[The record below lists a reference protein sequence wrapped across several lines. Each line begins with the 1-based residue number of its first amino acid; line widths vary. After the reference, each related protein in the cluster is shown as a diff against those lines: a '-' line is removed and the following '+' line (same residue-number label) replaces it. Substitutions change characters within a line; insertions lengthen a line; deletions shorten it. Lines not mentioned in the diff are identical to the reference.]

1 MVWPW
6 RLAAVIAVPQTL
18 PGWCL
23 RVSTR
28 TSRLQRSWRVGSVSE
43 GCCKQHGKVH
53 WQPTTCYDENG
64 VRAILVHAG
73 DGRKI
78 GMILPHWWT
87 SENRVRNPLKSM
99 SILKLLQSIKE
110 FIVFF
115 PQQRKLMGSSAQ
127 NSSGVHWCRPRV
139 RFNEVLEKVP
149 NVPEKVGAEPGQ
161 VQQGSREGSEEGLG
175 GFGAEPG
182 QVQRSRADLETKTA
196 DSETN
201 RHADSETNGHAHSET
216 QLRPDSET
224 NVRKPKLTF
233 GNLNLHDQSHLMH
246 QVIK

>member
-1 MVWPW
+1 MCTTKTKSGASQKVLQHCLQNVFSRSKCLACLWNVLQLIGCLFVRTFVCLFVYLFCLFVCLVGWLVVLFFCCFGLVWFVCW
-6 RLAAVIAVPQTL
+6 FGLFCFVLCCSVCCV
-18 PGWCL
+18 CL
-23 RVSTR
+23 
-28 TSRLQRSWRVGSVSE
+28 
-43 GCCKQHGKVH
+43 
-53 WQPTTCYDENG
+53 
-64 VRAILVHAG
+64 
-73 DGRKI
+73 
-78 GMILPHWWT
+78 
-87 SENRVRNPLKSM
+87 
-99 SILKLLQSIKE
+99 SICL
-110 FIVFF
+110 IV
-115 PQQRKLMGSSAQ
+115 PQQRKLMGPSAQ

>member
-1 MVWPW
+1 M
-6 RLAAVIAVPQTL
+6 
-18 PGWCL
+18 PGL
-23 RVSTR
+23 
-28 TSRLQRSWRVGSVSE
+28 
-43 GCCKQHGKVH
+43 
-53 WQPTTCYDENG
+53 
-64 VRAILVHAG
+64 
-73 DGRKI
+73 
-78 GMILPHWWT
+78 
-87 SENRVRNPLKSM
+87 PLKCITINWLLVCSHFRLSVCLFILFVCLVGWLVGCFVFCCFGLVCLLVWFVLFCFVLCCSVYCVCL
-99 SILKLLQSIKE
+99 SICLM
-110 FIVFF
+110 V
-115 PQQRKLMGSSAQ
+115 PQQRKLMGPSAQ

-201 RHADSETNGHAHSET
+201 RHADSKTNGHAHSET